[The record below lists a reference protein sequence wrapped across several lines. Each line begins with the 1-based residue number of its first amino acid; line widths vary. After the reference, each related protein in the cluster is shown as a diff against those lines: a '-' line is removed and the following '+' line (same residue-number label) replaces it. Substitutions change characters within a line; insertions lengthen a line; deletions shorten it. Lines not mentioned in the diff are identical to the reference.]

1 MIDKIEDRNDVR
13 VVNLSGSL
21 DISLQASLKQ
31 DLLDKFPRTKP
42 RIIFDLKDV
51 SFIDSAC
58 LGVLVAL
65 TRQAREQNGEVA
77 FIHLTDEVQAII
89 QITRLDKILHI
100 FENEEKAMAFL
111 NQ

>member
-1 MIDKIEDRNDVR
+1 MIDKIEDRNNVR

-42 RIIFDLKDV
+42 LIIFDLKEV

-65 TRQAREQNGEVA
+65 TRQAREKSGEVA
-77 FIHLTDEVQAII
+77 FIHLTDEVQSII

-100 FENEEKAMAFL
+100 FDDEEKATAFL
-111 NQ
+111 TS